1 MLDGASSWVPNRVMP
16 AVQSEQLLTVLKRV
30 AALLRDGGVPF
41 ALGGGLAAWARGGPP
56 SEKDV
61 DLLLREEDCGRALEL
76 LDEAGYRTETPPEG
90 WLVKA
95 FDGDVLIDLIHRPS
109 GMVVDDELLATCDLI
124 SVHAVTMPVMRT
136 DDLLVSKLLSLTEH
150 HLDFG
155 PPLEVARALREQ
167 ISWPEIRRRTA
178 DSPFARTFFVL
189 LHELSIVPFDAE
201 PS

>member
-1 MLDGASSWVPNRVMP
+1 MIASLRGTL
-16 AVQSEQLLTVLKRV
+16 AV
-30 AALLRDGGVPF
+30 RD
-41 ALGGGLAAWARGGPP
+41 
-56 SEKDV
+56 
-61 DLLLREEDCGRALEL
+61 
-76 LDEAGYRTETPPEG
+76 
-90 WLVKA
+90 
-95 FDGDVLIDLIHRPS
+95 PS
-109 GMVVDDELLATCDLI
+109 GIVVDDALLETCDLI

-167 ISWPEIRRRTA
+167 ISWPEIRRRTS

-201 PS
+201 PA